1 MPDTSRA
8 PDVPAVTSPT
18 VAVRRRHVLAAGAVA
33 AAVPLATAAQPGAS
47 AATDDT
53 RRVFAHGV
61 ASGDPLPRAVV
72 LWTRVTPTPAATP
85 GSGAGP
91 RVTVQWEVAT
101 DRRFRRVV
109 RRGRASTGPEQD
121 HTVKVD
127 ADRLRPGRWY
137 YYRFRLGGVT
147 SPVGRTRTAPAATA
161 DVARLRVGV
170 VSCSHYEYGFFAAYR
185 HLAERDDLDAVLHLG
200 DYLYEREPGEGNIR
214 AHDPRHEIVSLSD
227 YRRRHAQYKADPD
240 LQRLHARLPFIAT
253 WDDHEVTN
261 DSWRDGAE
269 NHDPDQGEGEYGARK
284 ARAHRVYDEW
294 MPVRMGGSA
303 DTGDGTRLFRRLQW
317 GRLADIAMLDL
328 RSYRDEMVSTAA
340 PFPLPQLQTEADDP
354 GRTITGNGQMAWL
367 KKVLLRR
374 ETRWKLIGNSVMI
387 APLSFAQLPRDAV
400 AAINEVTGEVP
411 SDGVPINLDQWDGYT
426 ADRRELFD
434 HLVTNEVDNA
444 VFLTGDIHSAWANDL
459 PLDAATYP
467 VTGTAGVEFVCTS
480 VTSSNI
486 DDVTG
491 TPPRTGTLAIEAT
504 LQANNRHVRYLNFD
518 DHGYSVLDV
527 TRERAQMDYYAL
539 EDRTRRGSAAH
550 LTASWLTRS
559 GTQRVEPASTP
570 LGQA

>member
-1 MPDTSRA
+1 
-8 PDVPAVTSPT
+8 
-18 VAVRRRHVLAAGAVA
+18 
-33 AAVPLATAAQPGAS
+33 
-47 AATDDT
+47 
-53 RRVFAHGV
+53 
-61 ASGDPLPRAVV
+61 
-72 LWTRVTPTPAATP
+72 
-85 GSGAGP
+85 
-91 RVTVQWEVAT
+91 
-101 DRRFRRVV
+101 
-109 RRGRASTGPEQD
+109 
-121 HTVKVD
+121 
-127 ADRLRPGRWY
+127 
-137 YYRFRLGGVT
+137 
-147 SPVGRTRTAPAATA
+147 
-161 DVARLRVGV
+161 
-170 VSCSHYEYGFFAAYR
+170 VSCSHYEYGYFAAYG

-200 DYLYEREPGEGNIR
+200 DYLYEREPGEGTIR

-240 LQRLHARLPFIAT
+240 LQRLHARVPFIVT

-269 NHDPDQGEGEYGARK
+269 NHDPEQGEGEYGARK

-303 DTGDGTRLFRRLQW
+303 ATGDGTRLFRRLQW
-317 GRLADIAMLDL
+317 GRLADINMLDL

-354 GRTITGNGQMAWL
+354 DRTITGNRQMAWL
-367 KKVLLRR
+367 KKALLRR
-374 ETRWKLIGNSVMI
+374 ETRWKLVGNSVMI

-426 ADRRELFD
+426 ADRRELLD
-434 HLVTNEVDNA
+434 HIVANKVSNA

-467 VTGTAGVEFVCTS
+467 ATGTAGVEFVCTS

-491 TPPRTGTLAIEAT
+491 APPRTATLAIEAT

-527 TRERAQMDYYAL
+527 TRERAQMDYYVL
-539 EDRTRRGSAAH
+539 EDKTRRNSVSY
-550 LTASWLTRS
+550 LSASWLTRS

-570 LGQA
+570 LG